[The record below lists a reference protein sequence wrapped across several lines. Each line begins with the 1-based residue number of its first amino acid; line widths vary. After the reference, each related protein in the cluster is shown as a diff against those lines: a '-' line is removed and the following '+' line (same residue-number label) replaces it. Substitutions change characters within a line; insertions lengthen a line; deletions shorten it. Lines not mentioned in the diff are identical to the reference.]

1 MEDGMKGCQ
10 RKVIFLKDTGSE
22 LFDEAYFVISRESEK
37 ENISDEGMI
46 AAANR
51 IVSDSIEIEKD
62 KRRLRRF
69 KLALQIGVPFLLGF
83 ILSTVIAFAL

>member
-1 MEDGMKGCQ
+1 MKGCQ